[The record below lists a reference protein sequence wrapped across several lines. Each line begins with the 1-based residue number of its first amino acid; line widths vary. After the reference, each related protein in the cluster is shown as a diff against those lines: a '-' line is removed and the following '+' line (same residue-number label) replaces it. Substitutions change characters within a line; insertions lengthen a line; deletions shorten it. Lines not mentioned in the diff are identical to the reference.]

1 MGKTTSSSK
10 TLWNM
15 AYSVQS
21 KILFVLLL
29 AVTFLEFIQVILRY
43 VLHAPLFGIEELL
56 LFPTIWLYL
65 LGGANASWEKSH
77 ISCGVLSLYIKRPRS
92 IALFHTV
99 KGLVSLSV
107 CGWLAYWAFSYFQY
121 SLKVWK
127 LSATLYIPLFFG
139 ESALFIGLLLMTIY
153 TAIELRD
160 DLKELIT
167 SFSSSRS
174 E

>member
-1 MGKTTSSSK
+1 MKQSTSPLK
-10 TLWNM
+10 LLWNF

-43 VLHAPLFGIEELL
+43 VLHSPLFGIEELL

-77 ISCGVLSLYIKRPRS
+77 ITCGVLSLYIKRPRS
-92 IALFHTV
+92 VALFNTV
-99 KGLVSLSV
+99 KGIVSITV
-107 CGWLAYWAFSYFQY
+107 CGWLAYWAFAYFQY
-121 SLKVWK
+121 SFKVWK
-127 LSATLYIPLFFG
+127 LSATLYIPLVLG
-139 ESALFIGLLLMTIY
+139 ESALFIGLFLMTIY
-153 TAIELRD
+153 TAVELKD
-160 DLKELIT
+160 DLKVFLST
-167 SFSSSRS
+167 FGHSGS